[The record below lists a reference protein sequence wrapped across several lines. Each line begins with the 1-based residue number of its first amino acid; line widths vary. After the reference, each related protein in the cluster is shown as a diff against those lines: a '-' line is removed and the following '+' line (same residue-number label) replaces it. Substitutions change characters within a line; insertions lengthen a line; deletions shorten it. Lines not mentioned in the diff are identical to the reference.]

1 MKFLITK
8 NAFVFANLILAQKTS
23 TGIRMLAIANAHQP
37 EIVELIVSGTTS
49 IADVNALSLQL
60 VKLVTVQTINT
71 GTTNVVN
78 ASADHLI
85 QLILLVQI
93 MLTNTGTLVFAIGCV
108 FTKNV
113 RLDITLMLLLIDANA
128 SAYLMNALRTNTGT
142 FQNAN
147 VNVLLKPALLNRS
160 GMFQPA
166 HASACIKRIVLQET
180 TGTVNYAN
188 VCAYQM
194 MLAKLMLQTQE
205 LLIGIMTHVRAY
217 ANTQMLLKLLHTLD
231 NGSIVS
237 YVTGF
242 SFQSIVHQVNT
253 GLET

>member
-1 MKFLITK
+1 MKSSIMK
-8 NAFVFANLILAQKTS
+8 NAFVFANHILAQKIS

-49 IADVNALSLQL
+49 IADVNALSLQS
-60 VKLVTVQTINT
+60 VKLATVQTINT

-93 MLTNTGTLVFAIGCV
+93 MLTNTGTLVFAIGNV
-108 FTKNV
+108 LTKNA
-113 RLDITLMLLLIDANA
+113 RLDFTLVLIDAHA

-142 FQNAN
+142 LKNAN
-147 VNVLLKPALLNRS
+147 VNALLKPALLTRF

-166 HASACIKRIVLQET
+166 HASACTKIIVIQET
-180 TGTVNYAN
+180 SGIVNYAN

-194 MLAKLMLQTQE
+194 ILAKL
-205 LLIGIMTHVRAY
+205 
-217 ANTQMLLKLLHTLD
+217 KL
-231 NGSIVS
+231 
-237 YVTGF
+237 
-242 SFQSIVHQVNT
+242 
-253 GLET
+253 